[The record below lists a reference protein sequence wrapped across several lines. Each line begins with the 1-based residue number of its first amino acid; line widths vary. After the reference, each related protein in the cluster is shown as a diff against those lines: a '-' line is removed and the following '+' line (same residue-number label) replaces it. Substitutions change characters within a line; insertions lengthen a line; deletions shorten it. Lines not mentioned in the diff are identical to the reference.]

1 MSVSSVKHLILEHV
15 WMFGK
20 PTKPA
25 DVAKSVNMN
34 FSTVMMH
41 LIGLA
46 KMEYVS
52 SPEKGFYTITE
63 KGKKALGFPEIN
75 KQKATEILRH
85 LPAEK
90 AFHFYMDIGKPLNV
104 IADNL
109 GTFSEKIQK
118 INLNSIEFH
127 LHRGD
132 FEAWLT
138 ELGDTELVK
147 RISLIKKQKTGA
159 EELRKKLGETVQKRY
174 EELAKIK
181 GN

>member
-1 MSVSSVKHLILEHV
+1 MSLSSIKHLILEHV

-52 SPEKGFYTITE
+52 SPEKGFYAITE
-63 KGKKALGFPEIN
+63 KGKKALGLPEIS

-85 LPAEK
+85 LSAEK
-90 AFHFYMDIGKPLNV
+90 AFHFYTDIGKPLN
-104 IADNL
+104 ITADSL
-109 GTFSEKIQK
+109 GAFCEKIQK
-118 INLNSIEFH
+118 IHSNSIEFH

-132 FEAWLT
+132 FEAWVT
-138 ELGDTELVK
+138 ELGDTELAK
-147 RISLIKKQKTGA
+147 KISIIKKQKTSA
-159 EELRKKLGETVQKRY
+159 EDLRKKLSETMQKRY
-174 EELAKIK
+174 EELTKIK
-181 GN
+181 S

>member
-1 MSVSSVKHLILEHV
+1 MSISTVKHLILEHV

-46 KMEYVS
+46 KLEYVS

-63 KGKKALGFPEIN
+63 KGKKVLGFPEIS

-85 LPAEK
+85 LSAEK
-90 AFHFYMDIGKPLNV
+90 AFHFYADIGKPLNIV
-104 IADNL
+104 ADSL
-109 GTFSEKIQK
+109 SAFSEKIQK
-118 INLNSIEFH
+118 ISLNSIEFH

-138 ELGDTELVK
+138 ELGDIELAK
-147 RISLIKKQKTGA
+147 KISFIKKQKTSA
-159 EELRKKLGETVQKRY
+159 EELRKKLGEAVQKRY
-174 EELAKIK
+174 EELARIK